1 MNGSSREKGEM
12 NTSRITGDSA
22 LARTMSKSN
31 EWYTPPEYIKA
42 VRQVLGL
49 IELDPASCKVA
60 NQIVKALNY
69 YDCTLDGLQ
78 QSWKAKTV
86 YLNPPYGRDGHVSN
100 QEIWSGRLIQE
111 YEAGNIEQA
120 ILLVSAATDA
130 GWFHR
135 LWNYPICFTK
145 GRIRFVTTS
154 NSTLGP
160 TIGSAFVY
168 LGTNTSHFVATFRQ
182 FGAIVQEITPPL
194 PTLWKS
200 EVDS

>member
-1 MNGSSREKGEM
+1 MSNPLKKNEM
-12 NTSRITGDSA
+12 APPLRITGDSA

-42 VRQVLGL
+42 VRQVLGP
-49 IELDPASCKVA
+49 IELDPASCKTA
-60 NQIVKALNY
+60 NQIVQACNY
-69 YDCTLDGLQ
+69 YDLACGGLQ
-78 QSWKAKTV
+78 QSWRAKTV

-100 QEIWSGRLIQE
+100 QEIWSGRLLQE
-111 YEAGNIEQA
+111 YKAGNIEQA

-135 LWNYPICFTK
+135 LWDYPICFTR

-168 LGTNTSHFVATFRQ
+168 LGTNTPRFVEVFCQ
-182 FGAIVQEITPPL
+182 FGAIVQGIPL
-194 PTLWKS
+194 PRPTLWKS
-200 EVDS
+200 EVGS